1 MRKHFCILAAGALLL
16 AAIPAAAG
24 EPGFVSLFDGKTLK
38 GWSCPAMKY
47 WSVEDG
53 AITARN
59 TQPIKECYY
68 LVWEGG
74 QPADF
79 ELKAK
84 FRIQG
89 PKEANSGIQF
99 RSKVRPDGFVEG
111 YQADI
116 ARETR
121 FFGVLYDET
130 PKRGLLAARG
140 QRVVIDEQ
148 GHRKVEA
155 FADAAELWKEIDL
168 DGWNEYDITAR
179 GQRVSAKING
189 HLMWDVTDREKGRRG
204 EAPGVIALQLHVGPP
219 MKVQF
224 KDIRLKALGEGEKQ
238 R

>member
-1 MRKHFCILAAGALLL
+1 MKNLLCVVAIAGLLET
-16 AAIPAAAG
+16 IPAVAD
-24 EPGFVSLFDGKTLK
+24 EPGFASLFDGKTLT
-38 GWSCPAMKY
+38 GWSCPHMKY

-59 TQPIKECYY
+59 TEPIKECYY

-74 QPADF
+74 KPGDF
-79 ELKAK
+79 ELKVK
-84 FRIQG
+84 FRIEG

-140 QRVVIDEQ
+140 QRVVVDEA
-148 GHRKVEA
+148 GRRKIEQ
-155 FADAAELWKEIDL
+155 FADADELWKKIDL
-168 DGWNEYDITAR
+168 DGWNEYHITAQ

-189 HLMWDVTDREKGRRG
+189 HLMWEATDREKSRYG

-224 KDIRLKALGEGEKQ
+224 KDIRLKALRTEEKS